1 MGSIKKSRDLLVI
14 AKIDAVGGE
23 NAFFSKLK
31 ARVVR
36 LDMGVTNGVFT
47 QWDAGNISAES
58 LQLTINAGASND
70 EKAAAM
76 FDSVFKGTG
85 DLKFDLIESN
95 STNVKWGYT
104 ESSFGE
110 IRDSHMSAAKS
121 GDSWRLDFTG
131 GYFTQNWLKN
141 LPIKRLS
148 CLVDKSGVT
157 VERAEFAVGD
167 GVVTFSGKFGSGGQ
181 PEFAGELNIESVP
194 VSGILPAIY
203 HDWVSGSISATGRIG
218 GSTNTQ
224 EGVVTDLKVT
234 LKEGDHLILRDNF
247 PVLSAL
253 TVVDLYNSYRKVT
266 LNEGSFSLK
275 TVNGVLSVTDINLK
289 AGDLFYLAGDVNTRP
304 PSNKEIGVALGL
316 EEEVVEELLETAWK
330 FNDEPEALKNKELS
344 LDGAS
349 KKNVEKKMSPQEKK
363 EEERR
368 KTMVMSIRA
377 EKSEKRFGGT
387 LRMGLQP
394 DVFDKSPALKKIY
407 PLDEKSNRIWVN

>member
-1 MGSIKKSRDLLVI
+1 MNAREEKRAAFNEQMNAWVSRQGLWFQLRHAADGQSLVARLSRIAIRLGILLLIVLVVGWFYLTKRVEWSSFHSNVEESLQGNLNAESINVGSIKKSRDLLVI

-247 PVLSAL
+247 P
-253 TVVDLYNSYRKVT
+253 
-266 LNEGSFSLK
+266 
-275 TVNGVLSVTDINLK
+275 
-289 AGDLFYLAGDVNTRP
+289 
-304 PSNKEIGVALGL
+304 
-316 EEEVVEELLETAWK
+316 
-330 FNDEPEALKNKELS
+330 
-344 LDGAS
+344 
-349 KKNVEKKMSPQEKK
+349 
-363 EEERR
+363 
-368 KTMVMSIRA
+368 
-377 EKSEKRFGGT
+377 
-387 LRMGLQP
+387 
-394 DVFDKSPALKKIY
+394 
-407 PLDEKSNRIWVN
+407 